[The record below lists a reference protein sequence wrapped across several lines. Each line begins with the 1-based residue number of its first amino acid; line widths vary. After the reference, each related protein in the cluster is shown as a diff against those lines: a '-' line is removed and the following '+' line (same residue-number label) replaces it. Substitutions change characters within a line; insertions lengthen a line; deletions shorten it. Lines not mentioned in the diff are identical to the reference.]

1 MDQPKT
7 PNTPAWLKR
16 TQEGSWEP
24 EILISGIVLLALTQ
38 VPRLLRQLHY
48 WLEERT
54 AKFYFYTS
62 DIDDLIFDTLS
73 LSTYWLIA
81 GLIFHLTMRSLWV
94 SLVGLS
100 SAFPKGI
107 DFDKMG
113 MQPWF
118 RKRLEPIGNFQ
129 QSIIKLENFCSTL
142 YATAFLFVMATLS
155 FCLFLAFL
163 MLAAFALVAIYP
175 ALMAKEDVLDNL
187 LGGFATLVALPY
199 FIDFVTFGSLKRI
212 PWFWRIYRYP
222 YVFMSA
228 ITLAPVYRG
237 IYYGL
242 GSNVSRWRNG
252 LVMIVFLVVTF
263 KIVLPLATDRMQT
276 PTVYN
281 TTFGI
286 ANFDGYFRDQQPER
300 FSTWAH
306 IQSQQI
312 SEGALHVFLPH
323 KLQFEEQ
330 MLADCVDNIKAE
342 SMADSFSNEHERNL
356 ACLSSAYVF
365 YIDGI
370 KQSPGRFFM
379 RELEQTNQLGLE
391 TWLDVAALPRGEH
404 LLEVKV
410 RVKNE
415 ERLKAAIPFFQ
426 TNGPAHASSAA
437 TDSLQQ

>member
-1 MDQPKT
+1 MLLSFNLLACFTDQPKPNKT
-7 PNTPAWLKR
+7 PDWLKR

-24 EILISGIVLLALTQ
+24 EILISGIALLALTQ

-62 DIDDLIFDTLS
+62 DIDDLIFDTLT

-94 SLVGLS
+94 SMVGLS
-100 SAFPKGI
+100 FAFPKGI
-107 DFDKMG
+107 DFDKLG

-118 RKRLEPIGNFQ
+118 RKRLEPIANFQ

-155 FCLFLAFL
+155 LCLFLAFL
-163 MLAAFALVAIYP
+163 MLAAFALVAISP
-175 ALMAKEDVLDNL
+175 ALMAQENVLDNL
-187 LGGFATLVALPY
+187 LGGFAMLVALPY
-199 FIDFVTFGSLKRI
+199 FIDFITFGSLKRI

-222 YVFMSA
+222 YLFMSA

-242 GSNVSRWRNG
+242 ASNVSRWRNV
-252 LVMIVFLVVTF
+252 LVMIVFLFITLW
-263 KIVLPLATDRMQT
+263 IMLPIATGRFQT
-276 PTVYN
+276 PSAYN
-281 TTFGI
+281 TNFGI
-286 ANFDGYFRDQQPER
+286 ANIDGYYRDQQPER

-330 MLADCVDNIKAE
+330 MLADCSDNLKA
-342 SMADSFSNEHERNL
+342 AAVVDSFASNEARNL
-356 ACLSSAYVF
+356 ACLSAVYVF

-370 KQSPGRFFM
+370 KQAPGRFFM
-379 RELEQTNQLGLE
+379 RELGHTGQLGLE
-391 TWLDVAALPRGEH
+391 TWLDVAALPRGQH

-410 RVKNE
+410 RIKNE
-415 ERLKAAIPFFQ
+415 ERLRAAIPFFQ
-426 TNGPAHASSAA
+426 LK
-437 TDSLQQ
+437 D